1 MFIPC
6 QETAIFGSAHG
17 QTEESTDRRFG
28 QNVAVLEA
36 LADNKSRQLRL
47 IPIVAQAGVVSI
59 GQTRGVAE
67 IRALNRLK
75 DTRVG
80 RPKDLSAAIGF
91 TRKFYP
97 LDSP

>member
-1 MFIPC
+1 MVKTWSDLALVGFVGRQSPLLFIPC
-6 QETAIFGSAHG
+6 QETAIFGSAHE

-47 IPIVAQAGVVSI
+47 IPIVALAGAVSI

-67 IRALNRLK
+67 IA
-75 DTRVG
+75 
-80 RPKDLSAAIGF
+80 
-91 TRKFYP
+91 Y
-97 LDSP
+97 